1 MSPHKMI
8 PMLRIKSCS
17 DPHRWY
23 ADRVG
28 LLVPDL
34 GFDPV
39 SGWRSKERG
48 GYTNYILG
56 QDAVR
61 GADFVPEH
69 LLGRWPYIT
78 HETLAAQHAQVKP
91 AATLPPLTC
100 PWACERFGI
109 CQALE
114 GCKDKARIDAE
125 LARKGVKPPAPKPP
139 PPRDV
144 KGSVWP
150 PEDPRFQ
157 RLLLDGER
165 VFIEHPQP
173 TPTGQ
178 SRTHSMAET
187 VANIVVGFAASM
199 VIQALV
205 LPAMGHDITLAQNF
219 WITCIFTAASVVRG
233 YGIRRIFNRFQT
245 NGAQG
250 DGGLLQRD

>member
-1 MSPHKMI
+1 MTPLKRI
-8 PMLRIKSCS
+8 PMLRVKTCS

-23 ADRVG
+23 ARLEG
-28 LLVPDL
+28 QLVPDL
-34 GFDPV
+34 GYDPA
-39 SGWRSKERG
+39 SGWKSKEPA
-48 GYTNYILG
+48 GYTNYILSH
-56 QDAVR
+56 DAERIEAFAPV
-61 GADFVPEH
+61 H

-78 HETLAAQHAQVKP
+78 HDTLAAQHSQVKP

-114 GCKDKARIDAE
+114 GCKDKVRIDAGLE
-125 LARKGVKPPAPKPP
+125 RKGVKPPA
-139 PPRDV
+139 
-144 KGSVWP
+144 
-150 PEDPRFQ
+150 
-157 RLLLDGER
+157 
-165 VFIEHPQP
+165 P

-187 VANIVVGFAASM
+187 MANIVVGFAASM

-219 WITCIFTAASVVRG
+219 WITCIFTVASVVRG

>member
-1 MSPHKMI
+1 MSPHKII

-39 SGWRSKERG
+39 SGWKSKERA

-61 GADFVPEH
+61 IRAFVPEH

-78 HETLAAQHAQVKP
+78 HETLAKP
-91 AATLPPLTC
+91 AATPQPK
-100 PWACERFGI
+100 ACAASCDAIGI

-114 GCKDKARIDAE
+114 GCEHEDRINAE
-125 LARKGVKPPAPKPP
+125 LGRKGVKPPAPPEGPP
-139 PPRDV
+139 TRN
-144 KGSVWP
+144 SVWAMSP
-150 PEDPRFQ
+150 PKGPPTRKITEGVKIHD
-157 RLLLDGER
+157 ES
-165 VFIEHPQP
+165 EP

-187 VANIVVGFAASM
+187 MANIVVGFAASM

-205 LPAMGHDITLAQNF
+205 LPAMGHHITLAQNF
-219 WITCIFTAASVVRG
+219 WITCIFTVASVVRG
-233 YGIRRIFNRFQT
+233 YGIRRIFNRFQANKVT
-245 NGAQG
+245 P
-250 DGGLLQRD
+250 

>member
-1 MSPHKMI
+1 MIPHKMI

-17 DPHRWY
+17 DPRRWY

-39 SGWRSKERG
+39 SGWRSKEPA
-48 GYTNYILG
+48 GYTNFVLG
-56 QDAVR
+56 QDANRIKVY
-61 GADFVPEH
+61 VPTEK
-69 LLGRWPYIT
+69 LGRWPHIT

-125 LARKGVKPPAPKPP
+125 LGRKGVKPPA
-139 PPRDV
+139 
-144 KGSVWP
+144 
-150 PEDPRFQ
+150 
-157 RLLLDGER
+157 
-165 VFIEHPQP
+165 P

-187 VANIVVGFAASM
+187 MANIVVGFAASM

-205 LPAMGHDITLAQNF
+205 LPSMGHDITLAQNF
-219 WITCIFTAASVVRG
+219 WLTCIFTVVSVVRG

-245 NGAQG
+245 KVTP
-250 DGGLLQRD
+250 

>member
-1 MSPHKMI
+1 
-8 PMLRIKSCS
+8 MLRIKSCS

-23 ADRVG
+23 AGLVG
-28 LLVPDL
+28 KNVPQL
-34 GFDPV
+34 GLDPV
-39 SGWRSKERG
+39 SGWKSKEPA
-48 GYTNYILG
+48 GYTNFVLQ
-56 QDAVR
+56 QDAERIVSL
-61 GADFVPEH
+61 VPEY

-100 PWACERFGI
+100 PWACERLGI

-125 LARKGVKPPAPKPP
+125 LARKGAKPPA
-139 PPRDV
+139 
-144 KGSVWP
+144 
-150 PEDPRFQ
+150 
-157 RLLLDGER
+157 
-165 VFIEHPQP
+165 P

-187 VANIVVGFAASM
+187 MANIVVGFAASM

-205 LPAMGHDITLAQNF
+205 LPAMGHHITLAQNF
-219 WITCIFTAASVVRG
+219 WITCIFTVASVVRG

-245 NGAQG
+245 KVA
-250 DGGLLQRD
+250 R

>member
-1 MSPHKMI
+1 MSPHKSI
-8 PMLRIKSCS
+8 ELLRIKACS

-23 ADRVG
+23 AGLVG
-28 LLVPDL
+28 KNVPAL
-34 GFDPV
+34 GYDPL
-39 SGWRSKERG
+39 SGWKSKEPA
-48 GYTNYILG
+48 GYTNYILS
-56 QDAVR
+56 QDAERIAV
-61 GADFVPEH
+61 FVPEY

-78 HETLAAQHAQVKP
+78 HKTLAAQHAKVKP

-125 LARKGVKPPAPKPP
+125 LGRKGVKPPAPPKGPP
-139 PPRDV
+139 TRKITEGV
-144 KGSVWP
+144 KIH
-150 PEDPRFQ
+150 
-157 RLLLDGER
+157 GES
-165 VFIEHPQP
+165 EPA
-173 TPTGQ
+173 PTGQ

-187 VANIVVGFAASM
+187 MANIVVGFAASM

-233 YGIRRIFNRFQT
+233 YGIRRLFNRFQT

>member
-23 ADRVG
+23 ANLVG

-34 GFDPV
+34 GFDPI
-39 SGWRSKERG
+39 SGWKSKERA
-48 GYTNYILG
+48 GYTNYILA

-61 GADFVPEH
+61 TRSFVPEH

-78 HETLAAQHAQVKP
+78 HETLAAQHTQVKP

-114 GCKDKARIDAE
+114 GCKDKARIDAQ
-125 LARKGVKPPAPKPP
+125 LARKGAKPGA
-139 PPRDV
+139 
-144 KGSVWP
+144 
-150 PEDPRFQ
+150 
-157 RLLLDGER
+157 
-165 VFIEHPQP
+165 P

-187 VANIVVGFAASM
+187 MANIVVGFGFSM

-205 LPAMGHDITLAQNF
+205 LPAFGHDITLAQNF
-219 WITCIFTAASVVRG
+219 WITCIFTVVSVVRG

-245 NGAQG
+245 KVTP
-250 DGGLLQRD
+250 

>member
-1 MSPHKMI
+1 MSPHKII

-23 ADRVG
+23 ANLVG

-34 GFDPV
+34 GFDPI
-39 SGWRSKERG
+39 SGWKSKERA

-61 GADFVPEH
+61 TRAFVPEH

-78 HETLAAQHAQVKP
+78 HETLAKP
-91 AATLPPLTC
+91 AATTQPKTC
-100 PWACERFGI
+100 TASCNAMGI

-114 GCKDKARIDAE
+114 GCEHEERINSE
-125 LARKGVKPPAPKPP
+125 LGRKGVKPPAPPKGPP
-139 PPRDV
+139 TRKITEGV
-144 KGSVWP
+144 KIH
-150 PEDPRFQ
+150 
-157 RLLLDGER
+157 GES
-165 VFIEHPQP
+165 EP

-187 VANIVVGFAASM
+187 MANIVVGFAVSM
-199 VIQALV
+199 IIQALV
-205 LPAMGHDITLAQNF
+205 LPAMGHHITLAQNF
-219 WITCIFTAASVVRG
+219 WITCIFTVASVVRG

-245 NGAQG
+245 KVA
-250 DGGLLQRD
+250 R